1 MVLKGYPRISETFI
15 SNEILL
21 LENLGFAVHLFS
33 MRRPRENFSHKN
45 VKKIRAKV
53 DYLPE
58 TLIKPLPQL
67 LYHNLLLAAKKP
79 VVYAAALRS
88 AYRRFLRTH
97 KSATIKH
104 LLQAGYLAHRFLPA
118 SGVTHLHAHFAHS
131 PTSVAMFTSH
141 LTGLPFSFT
150 AHAKDIYTSDP
161 RQIREKIGLARFVV
175 TCTEYNRK
183 HLRELSDGYATPI
196 HRNYHGIDIKLF
208 SDKNE
213 NPKIPVQPFQILTI
227 ARLTAKKGL
236 PTIYKAL
243 RILRDQGVSLYHTHI
258 GGGED
263 REKIISL
270 IKDLDL
276 GPVTRLLG
284 TQPHQVVLEHYRN
297 ADLFVLGCEVASN
310 GDRDGIPNVLVESM
324 AMGLPVVATHIS
336 GIPELVENERTGLL
350 VPPGQPDKL
359 AETMLRMLIDGELR
373 NRVIAAG
380 KQRVV
385 REFDNRQ
392 LIRELA
398 EVYWEEGLGQKAL
411 NSELGLR
418 KAESSDCGFRI

>member
-1 MVLKGYPRISETFI
+1 MSTSRTPVLGMILKGYPRISETFI

-21 LENLGFAVHLFS
+21 LEKLGFDVHLFS
-33 MRRPRENFSHKN
+33 MRNPRENFSHDN
-45 VKKIRAKV
+45 IKKIKAKV

-58 TLIKPLPQL
+58 TLIKPLPRL
-67 LYHNLLLAAKKP
+67 LYHNLMLAAKKP
-79 VVYAAALRS
+79 VVYAAALRAAS
-88 AYRRFLRTH
+88 RRFLRTH

-104 LLQAGYLAHRFLPA
+104 LFQAGYLAHRFLPT

-213 NPKIPVQPFQILTI
+213 NPKIPVQPYQILTI

-243 RILRDQGVSLYHTHI
+243 RILCDQGIALNHIHI

-263 REKIISL
+263 RNKIISL

-276 GPVTRLLG
+276 GHVTRLLG
-284 TQPHQVVLEHYRN
+284 TQPHQVVLENYKN
-297 ADLFVLGCEVASN
+297 ADLFVLGCEVAPN

-336 GIPELVENERTGLL
+336 GIPELVGNERTGLL
-350 VPPGQPDKL
+350 MPPGQPDKL
-359 AETMLRMLIDGELR
+359 AQSMLRMLTDGELR

-385 REFDNRQ
+385 RQFDNRQ
-392 LIRELA
+392 LIQELA
-398 EVYWEEGLGQKAL
+398 EVYREGMGKRA
-411 NSELGLR
+411 
-418 KAESSDCGFRI
+418 

>member
-1 MVLKGYPRISETFI
+1 MNTPGLPVLGMILKGYPRISETFI

-21 LENLGFAVHLFS
+21 LEKLGFTIHLFS
-33 MRRPRENFSHKN
+33 MRRPRENFSHES
-45 VKKIRAKV
+45 VKKIRAKE

-58 TLIKPLPQL
+58 TLLKPLPRL
-67 LYHNLLLAAKKP
+67 LYHNLFLAAKKP
-79 VVYAAALRS
+79 GVYAGALKA

-150 AHAKDIYTSDP
+150 AHAKDIYTSNP
-161 RQIREKIGLARFVV
+161 RQISEKIGLARFVV
-175 TCTEYNRK
+175 TCTEYNKK

-213 NPKIPVQPFQILTI
+213 IPKIPAPPYQILTI

-243 RILRDQGVSLYHTHI
+243 RILCDQGISLHHTHI

-276 GPVTRLLG
+276 GSVTRLLG
-284 TQPHQVVLEHYRN
+284 TQPHQVVLEHYKK

-310 GDRDGIPNVLVESM
+310 GDRDGIPNVLLESM
-324 AMGLPVVATHIS
+324 AMGVPVVVTDIS
-336 GIPELVENERTGLL
+336 AIPELVENESTGLL

-359 AETMLRMLIDGELR
+359 AKAMLRLLTDGKLR

-385 REFDNRQ
+385 RKFDNRQ
-392 LIRELA
+392 LIGDLAKVYREGMVGGRRA
-398 EVYWEEGLGQKAL
+398 
-411 NSELGLR
+411 
-418 KAESSDCGFRI
+418 